1 MFQDKLISNFSNRK
15 KGTKQD
21 EILGDK
27 NKKLKRNDIWKNEL
41 Q

>member
-1 MFQDKLISNFSNRK
+1 MK
-15 KGTKQD
+15 KKAAKQD